1 MENYKN
7 FMETVKSFKKDFG
20 SIPKVSNFDVLAAT
34 ERKCVNELQLMLVQV
49 EMVGRD
55 LRSAIEK
62 RGRELN
68 HG

>member
-20 SIPKVSNFDVLAAT
+20 SISKISNFDTLAAT